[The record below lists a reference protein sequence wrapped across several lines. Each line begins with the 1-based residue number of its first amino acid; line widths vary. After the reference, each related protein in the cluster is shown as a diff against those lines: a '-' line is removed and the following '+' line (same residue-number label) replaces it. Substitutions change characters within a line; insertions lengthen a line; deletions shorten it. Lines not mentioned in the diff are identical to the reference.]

1 MFGTVYIRQHERGL
15 LFERGDFN
23 RVLRPGRHFI
33 FAAYKRVEI
42 VDTLKTRFEH
52 PLLEV
57 LVKHADLQRELRVL
71 ELTDTQRAIVWK
83 DGRAFAIVGA
93 GRHAF
98 WNTTAN
104 IEVELFDVQTVRF
117 THPKLQAILQ
127 LPEALKF
134 LDGVQVGDAET
145 ALLSRDGVL
154 IEQLGQ
160 GLHVFWK
167 GAGNITWK
175 ALDLREQVADVAGQ
189 EIITADKVSL
199 RVNLVVTWMIADP
212 VLATR
217 TSVSPEQA
225 LYREAQL
232 ALRAAVG
239 TKALDSLLADK
250 EAVGGE
256 VRASLAARAAEL
268 GLSVRS
274 VGLRDI
280 VLPGEMKTLL
290 NQVIAA
296 TKEAEAGLIRRRE
309 ETAQVR
315 SQLNTAKL
323 LAENPQLQRLKEL
336 EVLKEVLAGT
346 TATFVLGQGDLTD
359 QFRTLIGA
367 AKP

>member
-1 MFGTVYIRQHERGL
+1 MLRTIYIRRHERGL
-15 LFERGDFN
+15 LFDRGDFIG
-23 RVLRPGRHFI
+23 VLQPGRHFV
-33 FAAYKRVEI
+33 FGWNKAVEI
-42 VDTLKTRFEH
+42 ADTLKTRFEH

-57 LVKHADLQRELRVL
+57 MLANAELQRELRVL
-71 ELTDTQRAIVWK
+71 ELTDTQRAVVWK
-83 DGRAFAIVGA
+83 NGRAFAIVGP

-98 WNTTAN
+98 WTTPAL
-104 IEVELFDVQTVRF
+104 IEIETFSIDPVRF
-117 THPKLQAILQ
+117 DHPKLPAILQ
-127 LPEALKF
+127 LPEAAKF
-134 LDGVQVGDAET
+134 LDGVQVSDNET
-145 ALLSRDGVL
+145 ALLFRDGVL

-167 GAGNITWK
+167 GNGNVKWK

-199 RVNLVVTWMIADP
+199 RVNLVVTWAIVDP
-212 VLATR
+212 LLTTR
-217 TSVSPEQA
+217 TSASPEQA

-239 TKALDSLLADK
+239 TKVLDALLADK

-256 VRASLAARAAEL
+256 VRAALAARAGEL

-336 EVLKEVLAGT
+336 EVLKDVLAGT

-359 QFRTLIGA
+359 QIRTLVTA
-367 AKP
+367 R

>member
-1 MFGTVYIRQHERGL
+1 MLNIVYIRKHERGL
-15 LFERGDFN
+15 LFDRGDFVK
-23 RVLRPGRHFI
+23 VLHAGRHVVLGWN
-33 FAAYKRVEI
+33 KSVEV

-57 LVKHADLQRELRVL
+57 LVKNADLQRELLVL
-71 ELTDTQRAIVWK
+71 ELTDTQRAVIWK
-83 DGRAFAIVGA
+83 DGRVFAIVGV

-98 WNTTAN
+98 WATPAM
-104 IEVELFDVQTVRF
+104 IEAEAFDIDTIRF

-134 LDGVQVGDAET
+134 LDGVQVSDAEV
-145 ALLSRDGVL
+145 ALLFRDGVL
-154 IEQLGQ
+154 IDRLGQ

-167 GAGNITWK
+167 GAGTIKWK

-189 EIITADKVSL
+189 EIITADKVTL
-199 RVNLVVTWMIADP
+199 RVNLVVTWTIADP
-212 VLATR
+212 VLAAR
-217 TSVSPEQA
+217 TSASPEQA

-232 ALRAAVG
+232 CLRAAVG
-239 TKALDSLLADK
+239 TKVLDALLADK

-256 VRASLAARAAEL
+256 VRTALAARAAEL

-367 AKP
+367 AKT